1 MFILGMVLLGFLG
14 LRWGITMLNVLGRPF
29 LTHQTSSSDATVS
42 ILVPVRNEA
51 NNLPTLF
58 KQLSSLNAHQ
68 MEIIFLNDHSE
79 DESEELLKGFS
90 SAHTHVRYVNGSPLP
105 EGWLGKH
112 WACHQLAKEANGSYL
127 LFLDADIAFLHP
139 SLISSS
145 KACMEKYQL
154 KLLSLFPD
162 QIMESRGEQWTVPIM
177 HYLLLSLLPLWWI
190 LRLPFPS
197 MAAANGQFMFFEAD
211 AYRRFLW
218 HERVKDNVV
227 EDIAIMQ
234 QLKEEKLK
242 GLTLLGNG
250 LIKCRMYKSLGEGI
264 EGFSKNILAGFGN
277 SPIGLGIY
285 LFLIM
290 LGWVLVI
297 PFLPLSL
304 LLLSLFLMLS
314 IRAGISYL
322 AKQPLWVN
330 LVYHPI
336 QMGLLVYISLL
347 SIYKKS
353 TKQVV
358 WKGRN
363 IAGK

>member
-1 MFILGMVLLGFLG
+1 MFVLAMVLLGFLG
-14 LRWGITMLNVLGRPF
+14 LRWGITMLNVLSRPF
-29 LTHQTSSSDATVS
+29 LIHQTSSSDATVS

-51 NNLPTLF
+51 ENLPALF

-68 MEIIFLNDHSE
+68 LEVIFLNDHSE
-79 DESEELLKGFS
+79 DASEKLLKDFS
-90 SAHTHVRYVNGSPLP
+90 STHTHVRYVNGSPLP

-112 WACHQLAKEANGSYL
+112 WACHQLAQEANGAYL

-139 SLISSS
+139 HLIPSA

-162 QIMESRGEQWTVPIM
+162 QIMESRGEQWVVPIM

-197 MAAANGQFMFFEAD
+197 MAAANGQFMFFEAET
-211 AYRRFLW
+211 YRKFLW

-234 QLKEEKLK
+234 ELKEERLK

-250 LIKCRMYKSLGEGI
+250 LIRCRMYKSLEEGMD
-264 EGFSKNILAGFGN
+264 GFSKNILAGFGN

-285 LFLIM
+285 LFLVM
-290 LGWVLVI
+290 FGWAIVI
-297 PFLPLSL
+297 PFLPISL
-304 LLLSLFLMLS
+304 LLLSLFLMLC

-322 AKQPLWVN
+322 SKQPLWVN

-336 QMGLLVYISLL
+336 QMGLLVCISLL